1 MRRRSLII
9 FSFALI
15 SGPSHSHAWNVAT
28 KVSRRDWFR
37 QVKNGGILVSTA
49 SFHPLSVNAVYKD
62 PKTGILLP
70 EEGEISTAIPGDW
83 TAAENPLA
91 GDEKSS
97 LGRLDTTPD
106 SVFYA
111 DPRFVEH
118 VDENAVQLM
127 TDYISTRAV
136 KNGDTVLDL
145 CSSWTSHLD
154 TNRVTL
160 KGITG
165 LGMNEKEL
173 AANPALTDWTVNDLN
188 AMPTLP
194 FEDASFSV
202 VLCQLSID
210 YLTRPL
216 EVLKEVGRVLKP
228 GGRVHI
234 LFSNRLFIQ
243 KAVALWTGAD
253 DIDHAYTV
261 GCYLHFCGGGFRDI
275 IAEDLSKRKGKRI
288 AGDPLYVVSAIK
300 A

>member
-1 MRRRSLII
+1 M
-9 FSFALI
+9 
-15 SGPSHSHAWNVAT
+15 
-28 KVSRRDWFR
+28 
-37 QVKNGGILVSTA
+37 
-49 SFHPLSVNAVYKD
+49 PLPAAAVYKD

-70 EEGEISTAIPGDW
+70 EKGEISAAIPSDW
-83 TAAENPLA
+83 TGVDNPLA
-91 GDEKSS
+91 VDDKSI
-97 LGRLDTTPD
+97 LGRLDSSPD
-106 SVFYA
+106 SIFYA

-127 TDYISTRAV
+127 TDFISTRAV
-136 KNGDTVLDL
+136 KSGDSVLDL

-154 TNRVTL
+154 RNRVTV
-160 KGITG
+160 KRMAG

-173 AANPALTDWTVNDLN
+173 AANPALTDWTVSDLN
-188 AMPTLP
+188 VSPKLP

-210 YLTRPL
+210 YLTRPI

-234 LFSNRLFIQ
+234 IFSNRLFIQ

-261 GCYLHFCGGGFRDI
+261 GCYLHFCGGGFSDI
-275 IAEDLSKRKGKRI
+275 TAEDLSTRKGERI

-300 A
+300 V